1 MLRRQNRDTNR
12 NIKRSVHCQVHRLF
26 SFLSDGWPTLET
38 LDYTIRSVRTPT
50 LLYFDKLFVDCS
62 IYCVAAVD
70 GGRHTGLVVVNVA

>member
-1 MLRRQNRDTNR
+1 MLER
-12 NIKRSVHCQVHRLF
+12 
-26 SFLSDGWPTLET
+26 

-70 GGRHTGLVVVNVA
+70 GGRHTGLVVVNVAWTVSWAEDGYYLSYN